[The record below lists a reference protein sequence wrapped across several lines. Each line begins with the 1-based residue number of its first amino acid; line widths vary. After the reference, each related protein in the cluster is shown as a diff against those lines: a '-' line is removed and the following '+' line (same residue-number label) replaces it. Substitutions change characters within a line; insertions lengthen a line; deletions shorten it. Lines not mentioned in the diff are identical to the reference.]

1 MNFTELL
8 SLFLLYKYP
17 IIFLVAVVE
26 GPIIMAMSGVLI
38 RLGLASFWPIYLIL
52 MAGDLVSDIF
62 WYGVGYYFNDS
73 LTSKYGK
80 FFRLTPELI
89 GKTKKIFQNHPVKI
103 LFFSKITM
111 GLGLPLA
118 TLTIAGMSKIPFKKY
133 IGSLLLGQFIF
144 TGTLISVGYFF
155 GNLYEKLGQDLKIIS
170 IVSFAAM
177 VVLIL
182 FGIKS
187 YFRNKKEEIINEN
200 I

>member
-1 MNFTELL
+1 MDFAELL
-8 SLFLLYKYP
+8 PLFLLYKYP

-26 GPIIMAMSGVLI
+26 GPIIMAMSGVLVH
-38 RLGLASFWPIYLIL
+38 LGLASFWPIYFIL

-62 WYGVGYYFNDS
+62 WYGIGYHFTDP

-80 FFRLTPELI
+80 YFRLTPELI
-89 GKTKKIFQNHPVKI
+89 GKTKKIFQKHPVKI

-118 TLTIAGMSKIPFKKY
+118 TLMIAGMSKIPFKKY
-133 IGSLLLGQFIF
+133 LGSLLLGQFIF
-144 TGTLISVGYFF
+144 TGALISVGYFF
-155 GNLYEKLGQDLKIIS
+155 GNLYETLGQDIKIIS
-170 IVSFAAM
+170 MISFVA
-177 VVLIL
+177 VIVLIL
-182 FGIKS
+182 FGVKS